1 MSAGGRVSERRRLIL
16 VHTIEAMMSAASN
29 LLTIGVFFFM
39 EHRFGWGLKSNFL
52 LSAGLGAV
60 YVLGALCADRLSRRV
75 GRRGSLARAYL
86 VIAVITL
93 VAACMNVAW
102 AYAIAVLIF
111 AGTSA
116 TTWPIIENLVS
127 SGEPDPHRLSRRL
140 AVYNIVWAASGSIV
154 IAANGLLIEV
164 FPLGVFLI
172 SSLIGMLAAG
182 MARFA
187 PIEPVEVADK
197 APSPEPEASLARQ
210 RVLALWL
217 SRISVPAMY
226 LMIYSLAAMM
236 PLLPV
241 IEPLRPAVQTLVC
254 SVWLVTR
261 FIMFVVLGA
270 TVFWHTRPR
279 LLLGAGMGLLLS
291 LLVMT
296 LGPNLIWMMA
306 GQLVFGVAT
315 GLIYSA
321 SLYFGMVLS
330 EGSTEHGGYHE
341 ALIGFGMTLGPM
353 VGAITQW
360 IRPGEQGWAIAGIA
374 GLIGISV
381 AVASGASIRLRRGTG

>member
-1 MSAGGRVSERRRLIL
+1 MRSGSSTEGARLVL
-16 VHTIEAMMSAASN
+16 VHLIEALVAAASN

-60 YVLGALCADRLSRRV
+60 YVGGALAADGLSRRL
-75 GRRGSLARAYL
+75 GRRTTLAGAYL
-86 VIAVITL
+86 IIAAVTL
-93 VAACMNVAW
+93 VAALIDIPY
-102 AYAIAVLIF
+102 AYAAAVLIS

-127 SGEPDPHRLSRRL
+127 SGEPDPHRLSKRL
-140 AVYNIVWAASGSIV
+140 ATYNIVWASVGTAVLAG
-154 IAANGLLIEV
+154 NGLLLEF

-172 SSLIGMLAAG
+172 PSLFCLIAMALAI
-182 MARFA
+182 FA
-187 PIEPVEVADK
+187 PIEPRADFVA
-197 APSPEPEASLARQ
+197 AAHPAPEPMLARQ

-236 PLLPV
+236 PLLPA
-241 IEPLRPAVQTLVC
+241 IQPLRPAIQTLVC
-254 SVWLVTR
+254 SVWLVAR
-261 FIMFVVLGA
+261 FVTFIALGA
-270 TVFWHTRPR
+270 TVFWHARPR
-279 LLLGAGMGLLLS
+279 LLLVAAMGLLLS
-291 LLVMT
+291 LLAMT
-296 LGPNLIWMMA
+296 LPESLGWMIL
-306 GQLVFGVAT
+306 GQVVFGIAT

-341 ALIGFGMTLGPM
+341 ALIGFGMTLGPG
-353 VGAITQW
+353 VGVISQW
-360 IRPGEQGWAIAGIA
+360 LRPGDQQSAVVAIAS
-374 GLIGISV
+374 LIGMTILL
-381 AVASGASIRLRRGTG
+381 ATTASIRLRRRGG